1 MARRA
6 GRARGPGGS
15 CPPAPRPAGPR
26 SGRRPQCVRRV
37 RASAGADSGGPSTS
51 GRAGAGGPWEG
62 LSAEEVA
69 LEARRKY
76 ISLQSPAR
84 ANITYAV
91 ALQDF
96 VDFGITTYTD
106 GRSQA
111 QLREE
116 LVRAEERLPL
126 PASAGSADLLGQSST
141 LGDVELQLVWLTL
154 ERSPKRVRRWS
165 LFPAVDAEFVAHWNG
180 LVRGMGRAVLILLG

>member
-1 MARRA
+1 MVPTARRRA

-15 CPPAPRPAGPR
+15 CPAGAAPGA
-26 SGRRPQCVRRV
+26 RRAQCVRHV
-37 RASAGADSGGPSTS
+37 RASAGADSGDPSTS
-51 GRAGAGGPWEG
+51 GRAGPGGPWEG
-62 LSAEEVA
+62 LGAEEVA

-84 ANITYAV
+84 AGCTYSD

-126 PASAGSADLLGQSST
+126 PASAGSADLLGQSSN

-165 LFPAVDAEFVAHWNG
+165 LFPAVDAEFVAHWAG
-180 LVRGMGRAVLILLG
+180 FVQRIVDAYFKR